1 MFLSRL
7 WKRSTSSV
15 GIVRGMEGGMAG
27 KKEGGKGRREGDKG
41 KKMEERMNEFHL
53 ES

>member
-1 MFLSRL
+1 
-7 WKRSTSSV
+7 
-15 GIVRGMEGGMAG
+15 MAG

-53 ES
+53 A

>member
-1 MFLSRL
+1 
-7 WKRSTSSV
+7 
-15 GIVRGMEGGMAG
+15 MAG